1 MEKKITILTVFF
13 VLVVVLS
20 LAGFFNSYIQFLPDF
35 GKFKFA
41 IHLHFGAFLCW
52 FALLII
58 QPILIKNKK
67 YALHRKLGKLSYFI
81 APIILVTILILVRNQ
96 VQRELAASEENAAF
110 TGLIGLLDA
119 ISFSVFFTIAMVN
132 RKNQRWHVAF
142 IIAATLIILNPG
154 MSRLL
159 NQIKPGSGLLFA
171 IVFPFIVSLG
181 IFTYEKIKLRREIV
195 KNPYFLFFI
204 CWTFEILLFVT
215 LPQTSFWQGMVF
227 KLLNV

>member
-13 VLVVVLS
+13 ISVAIVS
-20 LAGFFNSYIQFLPDF
+20 LAGFFNSYIQFLPEVR
-35 GKFKFA
+35 KFQLA
-41 IHLHFGAFLCW
+41 IHLHFAAFVCW

-58 QPILIKNKK
+58 QPILIRKRK
-67 YALHRKLGKLSYFI
+67 YNLHRKIGKLSYLI

-96 VQRELAASEENAAF
+96 VQRELLMSKENAAF

-119 ISFSVFFTIAMVN
+119 ISFSIYFTIAMVN
-132 RKNQRWHVAF
+132 KNNHRWHVAF

-159 NQIKPGSGLLFA
+159 NQLKPGSGLIFA
-171 IVFPFIVSLG
+171 VFFPFIVSLS
-181 IFTYEKIKLRREIV
+181 IVMYEKIKLRREIT

-204 CWTFEILLFVT
+204 CWAFEILLFVT
-215 LPQTSFWQGMVF
+215 LPQTSFWQDMVF
-227 KLLNV
+227 KFLNV